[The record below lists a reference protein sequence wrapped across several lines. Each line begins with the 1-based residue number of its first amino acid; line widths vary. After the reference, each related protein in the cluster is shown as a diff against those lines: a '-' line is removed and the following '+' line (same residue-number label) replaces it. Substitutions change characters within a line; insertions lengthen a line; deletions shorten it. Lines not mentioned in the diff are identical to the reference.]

1 MIITLIKVTFDSD
14 KINELSYILIK
25 NVEARD
31 INIDKLNKEIFKNN
45 ATSNDDI
52 SRNLISLLNIT
63 DKKDISNIEIYIK
76 TLNQDQ
82 GDDQE
87 VNFKERFL
95 ALFRDLMTYDKEKER
110 KYKKRIQKV
119 YNSLCYQLEI
129 ERI

>member
-87 VNFKERFL
+87 INFKERFL

>member
-1 MIITLIKVTFDSD
+1 LIITLIKVTFDSD